1 MNALLDNLGGFTLM
15 IIGGVLFFLLIILFA
30 FATFYKKIPQ
40 GKAIVRTGVG
50 GSKVAFNKGMYV
62 IPILHKM
69 EIMDISVKKLQI
81 DRMEHDGLIC
91 KDNIRADIKV
101 AFFVRV
107 NKNVDDVLNVAQ
119 VIGCDRASDVTTLTH
134 LFEAKFSEAL
144 KTAGKKF
151 DFTEL
156 YEARREFRDE
166 ILNVIGT
173 DLNGYILDDC
183 AIDYLEQTELKF
195 LSPENILDSEGIKKI
210 TELTAAQNINAN
222 LIRREEEKVIKK
234 QNVEAREAILELERQ
249 MAEKEEKQ
257 KREIDNIKAREAAE
271 IAKVREEERLKAE
284 TVRIRTE
291 EQLAIQEENKLRQV
305 IIAEKNKLRT
315 DAVETERVEKDR
327 MLEVTERE
335 KIVTLAQIEKE
346 KTVEIEKKNIQDV
359 IRERVKLEKGV
370 VEEQQSIKDV
380 EAFREVERI
389 KTVGIT
395 EAARAAEE
403 KLIMTVKAAEAE
415 KKATEEKA
423 KQMIIDAEA
432 RKEAAA
438 KQAEARKIL
447 AEAQAR
453 EEATIGLSEAEVMLA
468 KAAAEERQ
476 GIVNA
481 SIIEKMAEA
490 KLKEGTMEADVLK
503 MKALAE
509 AEGTKEKALAE
520 AVGIE
525 EKAEAMKKLDGV
537 GKEHEEFKI
546 LVQKEKDIALAQ
558 IHIQKDIAD
567 AQAGVL
573 AEALKSANIDIV
585 GGESM
590 FFHNI
595 VNQISNAKGFDRL
608 INESEHATHIKQ
620 ALIGDGTNNGELMDK
635 IKNFAEKYNISTAD
649 LKNLTIAS
657 VLLKMQ
663 NKSTDED
670 RPFIQN
676 LIQMASSLG
685 INNRKLS

>member
-1 MNALLDNLGGFTLM
+1 MNALLDNLGSLTLM
-15 IIGGVLFFLLIILFA
+15 IIGGVLFFIIIVLFA

-50 GSKVAFNKGMYV
+50 GGKVAFNKGMYV

-107 NKNVDDVLNVAQ
+107 NKNVEDVLNVAQ
-119 VIGCDRASDVTTLTH
+119 VIGCDRASDVNTLNH

-195 LSPENILDSEGIKKI
+195 LSPQNILDSEGIKKI
-210 TELTAAQNINAN
+210 TELTATQNINAN

-257 KREIDNIKAREAAE
+257 RREIDNIRAREAAE
-271 IAKVREEERLKAE
+271 ITKVREEERLKAE

-291 EQLAIQEENKLRQV
+291 EQLAIQEENKMRQV
-305 IIAEKNKLRT
+305 LIAEKNKLRT

-327 MLEVTERE
+327 LLEVTERE

-346 KTVEIEKKNIQDV
+346 KTVELEKKNIQDV

-370 VEEQQSIKDV
+370 VEEQQNIKDV
-380 EAFREVERI
+380 EAIREVERV

-395 EAARAAEE
+395 EAARIAEE
-403 KLIMTVKAAEAE
+403 ELIKTVKAAEAE
-415 KKATEEKA
+415 KIAAEEKA
-423 KQMIIDAEA
+423 KQILIDAEA
-432 RKEAAA
+432 RKEAAT
-438 KQAEARKIL
+438 KEAEARKIL
-447 AEAQAR
+447 AEAQAK
-453 EEATIGLSEAEVMLA
+453 EEATLGLSEAEVMLA

-476 GIVNA
+476 GMVQANIV
-481 SIIEKMAEA
+481 EKMAEA

-503 MKALAE
+503 MKAVAE
-509 AEGTKEKALAE
+509 AS
-520 AVGIE
+520 GIE

-546 LVQKEKDIALAQ
+546 LVQKDKDIALAQ
-558 IHIQKDIAD
+558 INIQKDIASS
-567 AQAGVL
+567 QAEVL
-573 AEALKSANIDIV
+573 SEALKTAKIDIV
-585 GGESM
+585 GGETL
-590 FFHNI
+590 FFENI
-595 VNQISNAKGFDRL
+595 VKQVSNAKGFDRL
-608 INESEHATHIKQ
+608 INESENATHIKQ
-620 ALIGDGTNNGELMDK
+620 ALIGDGTNNGDLMDK
-635 IKNFAEKYNISTAD
+635 IKSFADKYNVSTED

-663 NKSTDED
+663 NVSSDED
-670 RPFIQN
+670 KPFIQN
-676 LIQMASSLG
+676 LMNMASNLG
-685 INNRKLS
+685 LNNRKLG

>member
-1 MNALLDNLGGFTLM
+1 MGAFLDNLGGLTLM
-15 IIGGVLFFLLIILFA
+15 TIGGVVFILLIVLFA

-91 KDNIRADIKV
+91 RDNIRADIKV

-119 VIGCDRASDVTTLTH
+119 VIGCERASDVSTLTH

-183 AIDYLEQTELKF
+183 AIDYLEQTELRY

-210 TELTAAQNINAN
+210 TELTAAQNIKAN

-257 KREIDNIKAREAAE
+257 KREIDNIKAREEAE
-271 IAKVREEERLKAE
+271 IVKVREEERLKAQ
-284 TVRIRTE
+284 TVKIKTE
-291 EQLAIQEENKLRQV
+291 EQLAIQQENKLRQI
-305 IIAEKNKLRT
+305 IIAEKSKLRT

-346 KTVEIEKKNIQDV
+346 KTVEVERKNIQDV

-380 EAFREVERI
+380 EAFREVERS

-395 EAARAAEE
+395 EASRAAEE
-403 KLIMTVKAAEAE
+403 KLIHTVKAAEAE
-415 KKATEEKA
+415 KRAAEEKA
-423 KQMIIDAEA
+423 RQMLIDAEA

-476 GIVNA
+476 GIVEA
-481 SIIEKMAEA
+481 TIVEKMADA
-490 KLKEGTMEADVLK
+490 KRKEGMMEADILR
-503 MKALAE
+503 
-509 AEGTKEKALAE
+509 EKALAE
-520 AVGIE
+520 AKGIE

-546 LVQKEKDIALAQ
+546 LVQKDKDIALAQ
-558 IHIQKDIAD
+558 IRIQKDIAD
-567 AQAGVL
+567 AQAEVL
-573 AEALKSANIDIV
+573 GEAMKTAKIDIV

-590 FFHNI
+590 FFQNI

-620 ALIGDGTNNGELMDK
+620 ALIGDGTNNGDLMDK
-635 IKNFAEKYNISTAD
+635 IRDFAEKYNVSTND
-649 LKNLTIAS
+649 LKNLTIS
-657 VLLKMQ
+657 GILLKMQ
-663 NKSTDED
+663 QQSSDED
-670 RPFIQN
+670 RPFIMN
-676 LIQMASSLG
+676 LMNMVSNLG
-685 INNRKLS
+685 WSNRKLG

>member
-1 MNALLDNLGGFTLM
+1 MGAFLDNLGGLTLM
-15 IIGGVLFFLLIILFA
+15 TIGGVVFILLIILFA

-91 KDNIRADIKV
+91 RDNIRADIKV

-119 VIGCDRASDVTTLTH
+119 VIGCERASDVSTLTH

-183 AIDYLEQTELKF
+183 AIDYLEQTELRY

-210 TELTAAQNINAN
+210 TELTAAQNIKAN

-257 KREIDNIKAREAAE
+257 KREIDNIKAREEAE
-271 IAKVREEERLKAE
+271 IVKVREEERLKAQ
-284 TVRIRTE
+284 TVKIKTE
-291 EQLAIQEENKLRQV
+291 EQLAIQQENKLRQI
-305 IIAEKNKLRT
+305 IIAEKSKLRT

-346 KTVEIEKKNIQDV
+346 KTVEVERKNIQDV

-380 EAFREVERI
+380 EAFREVERS

-395 EAARAAEE
+395 EASRAAEE
-403 KLIMTVKAAEAE
+403 KLIHTVKAAEAE
-415 KKATEEKA
+415 KRAAEEKA
-423 KQMIIDAEA
+423 RQMLIDAEA

-476 GIVNA
+476 GIVEA
-481 SIIEKMAEA
+481 TIVEKMADA
-490 KLKEGTMEADVLK
+490 KRKEGMMEADILR
-503 MKALAE
+503 
-509 AEGTKEKALAE
+509 EKALAE
-520 AVGIE
+520 AKGIE

-546 LVQKEKDIALAQ
+546 LVQKDKDIALAQ
-558 IHIQKDIAD
+558 IRIQKDIAD
-567 AQAGVL
+567 AQAEVL
-573 AEALKSANIDIV
+573 GEAMKTAKIDIV

-590 FFHNI
+590 FFQNI
-595 VNQISNAKGFDRL
+595 VNQISNGKGFDRL

-620 ALIGDGTNNGELMDK
+620 ALIGDGTNNGDLMDK
-635 IKNFAEKYNISTAD
+635 IRDFAEKYNVSTND
-649 LKNLTIAS
+649 LKNLTIS
-657 VLLKMQ
+657 GILLKMQ
-663 NKSTDED
+663 QQSSDED
-670 RPFIQN
+670 RPFIMN
-676 LIQMASSLG
+676 LMNMVSNLG
-685 INNRKLS
+685 WSNRKLG